1 MTEYWV
7 FQDKSFK
14 RACIHRSNCSVRQGA
29 LNPGRSEG
37 TWHGAFPTYEEAR
50 RKAAEMCAKTRPG
63 QHQRVLPLSAG
74 ALLPLSQNSARDP
87 QTVMKLAVEPDAV
100 EEATIYLPGL

>member
-1 MTEYWV
+1 MNVNGYPCGVWV
-7 FQDKSFK
+7 SQWNY
-14 RACIHRSNCSVRQGA
+14 APVEATRQKAPPWLSGA
-29 LNPGRSEG
+29 R
-37 TWHGAFPTYEEAR
+37 GAFHNSSELITGRASD
-50 RKAAEMCAKTRPG
+50 ALALC

-100 EEATIYLPGL
+100 EEAAIYLAGL

>member
-1 MTEYWV
+1 MAQRGPWRV
-7 FQDKSFK
+7 SQQL
-14 RACIHRSNCSVRQGA
+14 RADHGSGVRCS
-29 LNPGRSEG
+29 
-37 TWHGAFPTYEEAR
+37 
-50 RKAAEMCAKTRPG
+50 RPG

-100 EEATIYLPGL
+100 EEAAIYLAGPRVADRTASPSHLSAVLTRATSCKSRV

>member
-1 MTEYWV
+1 MAQRGPWRV
-7 FQDKSFK
+7 SQQL
-14 RACIHRSNCSVRQGA
+14 RADHGSGVRCS
-29 LNPGRSEG
+29 
-37 TWHGAFPTYEEAR
+37 
-50 RKAAEMCAKTRPG
+50 RPG

-100 EEATIYLPGL
+100 EEAAIYLAGL